1 MNRFINTL
9 LIIILKMQST
19 GGGNLTLRIV
29 EGKLYR
35 DTETFG

>member
-1 MNRFINTL
+1 
-9 LIIILKMQST
+9 MQSSA